1 MEKYSSW
8 NKKKKVNS
16 FAKGQ
21 DGKLNMPSLVV
32 NHYYLIF
39 LIPCPLMMV

>member
-1 MEKYSSW
+1 MEKYSSCHI
-8 NKKKKVNS
+8 KKLNS

-21 DGKLNMPSLVV
+21 DCKLHMPSLVI

-39 LIPCPLMMV
+39 LSPCPLMMV